1 MPFIPFSPFT
11 PAPLAAQRRAHGYAR
26 VTDTAADIDDTAAC
40 PGSAQLSEERVTW
53 LGRPDA
59 RRIYATRDGR
69 LITAWTAAQL
79 AAAIRGEE
87 QDGRH

>member
-1 MPFIPFSPFT
+1 MR
-11 PAPLAAQRRAHGYAR
+11 AGEGWGDAAQRSDVDILHEEFPGWQFGSVWAS
-26 VTDTAADIDDTAAC
+26 AAS
-40 PGSAQLSEERVTW
+40 G
-53 LGRPDA
+53 PDA

-79 AAAIRGEE
+79 ASAIRGEE

>member
-1 MPFIPFSPFT
+1 MSASGEDGRTDLDMLRQNYPEWQFGSVW
-11 PAPLAAQRRAHGYAR
+11 ASAASG
-26 VTDTAADIDDTAAC
+26 
-40 PGSAQLSEERVTW
+40 
-53 LGRPDA
+53 PDA

-87 QDGRH
+87 RDGL

>member
-1 MPFIPFSPFT
+1 VWAS
-11 PAPLAAQRRAHGYAR
+11 AASG
-26 VTDTAADIDDTAAC
+26 
-40 PGSAQLSEERVTW
+40 
-53 LGRPDA
+53 PDA

>member
-1 MPFIPFSPFT
+1 MSASDEDGTTDLDMLRQKHPGWQFGSVW
-11 PAPLAAQRRAHGYAR
+11 ASAASG
-26 VTDTAADIDDTAAC
+26 
-40 PGSAQLSEERVTW
+40 
-53 LGRPDA
+53 PDA

-87 QDGRH
+87 QDGRR

>member
-1 MPFIPFSPFT
+1 MRTGEPQSDLDKLHEDFPDWQFGSVW
-11 PAPLAAQRRAHGYAR
+11 ASAATG
-26 VTDTAADIDDTAAC
+26 
-40 PGSAQLSEERVTW
+40 
-53 LGRPDA
+53 PDA

-87 QDGRH
+87 RDGP

>member
-1 MPFIPFSPFT
+1 MS
-11 PAPLAAQRRAHGYAR
+11 ASGEDGR
-26 VTDTAADIDDTAAC
+26 TDLDMLRQNYPEWQFGSVWATAAS
-40 PGSAQLSEERVTW
+40 G
-53 LGRPDA
+53 PDA

-87 QDGRH
+87 RDGL